1 MKNKTTSKILAIV
14 FFIMLLPLLAIEIII
29 KCVNY
34 FVEKITLTFQL
45 FLFLADLK
53 KPMMNI

>member
-53 KPMMNI
+53 K